1 LVSPAARSAPRSAA
15 DDASRGSA
23 IKLGAELLG
32 RVLALATT
40 LLVARILGVADF
52 GLFAVL
58 SGIAVI
64 VAELSDLGLQ
74 GIAVQALVSG
84 SLPLSALV
92 RAKARL
98 TAALLLV
105 AAAVATF
112 PQALSWSAALAPE
125 ASRASWDAALR
136 HVPLLFPL
144 IVYSAAASWSELL
157 GIALRV
163 RGRRRFEAAT
173 IVSFRAAG
181 LVLVAAALLS
191 GTGLPGLV
199 WASALSA
206 LFALALAVVFLRV
219 FAAAGERAPGLEPGV
234 GLTLKA
240 SAPLA
245 VNGVLA
251 LLSLRIELLALA
263 FFRGSYEAGLFA
275 AALKVVELM
284 NVIPAAVAAGAM
296 PALTREAA
304 QGTDPVRR
312 RTAATAALLAAPAAA
327 GLVLIAP
334 GIVTMLGEGYAAAAT
349 PLRVLAPALLALFMN
364 TVLMHSLIAA
374 GRARRLPLLTAA
386 RVAAG
391 TALALVLIPRWG
403 ATGAAAGFLLAEMM
417 LLVLASRACAGA
429 GLEVP
434 VARSLLAASGVTLPM
449 AAAVAVAGAGTIPS
463 VVVGVFTY
471 ALTLVLARRLA
482 PRLIPGLAPET
493 APGRP

>member
-1 LVSPAARSAPRSAA
+1 MVSPIARSGSASAA

-23 IKLGAELLG
+23 IKLGAELAG

-40 LLVARILGVADF
+40 LLVARVLGVADF

-98 TAALLLV
+98 TVGLLLAAAAAAAL
-105 AAAVATF
+105 
-112 PQALSWSAALAPE
+112 PQVLSWSTALAPE
-125 ASRASWDAALR
+125 AWRAPWDAALR
-136 HVPLLFPL
+136 RVPMLFPL
-144 IVYSAAASWSELL
+144 IVYSAAASWTELL

-163 RGRRRFEAAT
+163 RGRRRLEATT
-173 IVSFRAAG
+173 IVSFRAFG

-191 GTGLPGLV
+191 GTGLRGLV
-199 WASALSA
+199 WAFALSA
-206 LFALALAVVFLRV
+206 LFALALAIVFLR
-219 FAAAGERAPGLEPGV
+219 ASALGEDRVPGIDPGI
-234 GLTLKA
+234 GRTLKA

-245 VNGVLA
+245 VNGMLA
-251 LLSLRIELLALA
+251 ILSLRIELLALA
-263 FFRGSYEAGLFA
+263 LFGGSRETGLFA

-327 GLVLIAP
+327 GLILVAP
-334 GIVTMLGEGYAAAAT
+334 GIVSMLGDGYAGAAT

-364 TVLMHSLIAA
+364 TVLLHALIAA

-386 RVAAG
+386 RVAAA
-391 TALALVLIPRWG
+391 TALAFVLIPRWG
-403 ATGAAAGFLLAEMM
+403 ATGAAAGFLLAEVM
-417 LLVLASRACAGA
+417 LLVLASRSCAGA

-434 VARSLLAASGVTLPM
+434 VARSLLAAAGVTLPM
-449 AAAVAVAGAGTIPS
+449 AAAVAVAGAGTIAS
-463 VVVGVFTY
+463 VLVGVLTY
-471 ALTLVLARRLA
+471 ALTLAVARRLA
-482 PRLIPGLAPET
+482 PRLIPGLAPEA
-493 APGRP
+493 APGGP